1 MKNRKPHG
9 ARILAAVLAAGIA
22 LSGCGTRTET
32 EEAAQP
38 IPIKVLLLPKFEKG
52 EISGDDPGEAQFYYE
67 GYLDGADTYE
77 IHGGH
82 TGSQLYVKDGVAL
95 YVTGMGKVNAALST
109 MAVLNDKRFDFSDAY
124 IISTGCAGSAR
135 DTTVMGDVFVISA
148 AVDYDLGHHADSREM
163 EDPDDVTW
171 FHDDDYD
178 ASAMVALDRD
188 LTNRVYELVKDVKVE
203 TTERTRRYMLD
214 TFDQAEWAGRDPKVL
229 RGAVVSGDNYWKGRF
244 DHENALHMVQTYG
257 CEDPFAAAE
266 MEDVAIANTV
276 RRLGMLERLI
286 ILRDSVNMD
295 VFMLGT
301 SPEQLWDPEDSTHS
315 TESTT
320 EYADIFPTAMENNYK
335 VGCVIID
342 AILNDTLMAD

>member
-1 MKNRKPHG
+1 MKNRKLHVTW
-9 ARILAAVLAAGIA
+9 ILSVILTAGIV
-22 LSGCGTRTET
+22 LSGCGTVTET
-32 EEAAQP
+32 EEAVPP
-38 IPIKVLLLPKFEKG
+38 IPVKVLLLPKFEKG
-52 EISGDDPGEAQFYYE
+52 EMSGDDPGEAQFYYE
-67 GYLDGADTYE
+67 AYLDGADAYD
-77 IHGGH
+77 IPGGH
-82 TGSQLYVKDGVAL
+82 AGSQLYVKDGVAL
-95 YVTGMGKVNAALST
+95 YVTGTGKVNAALST

-163 EDPDDVTW
+163 ENPGIVTW

-178 ASAMVALDRD
+178 NSSLVTLDRD
-188 LTNRVYELVKDVKVE
+188 LTNRVYELVRDVKVE

-214 TFDQAEWAGRDPKVL
+214 TFDQAEWAGRDPMVL
-229 RGAVVSGDNYWKGRF
+229 RGTVVSGDNYWKGRF
-244 DHENALHMVQTYG
+244 DHENALYMVQTYG

-276 RRLGMLERLI
+276 RRLGMLGRLI

-301 SPEQLWDPEDSTHS
+301 SPERLWDPEGSTHS
-315 TESTT
+315 TESST

-335 VGCVIID
+335 VGRVIID
-342 AILNDTLMAD
+342 AILNGTLMPD